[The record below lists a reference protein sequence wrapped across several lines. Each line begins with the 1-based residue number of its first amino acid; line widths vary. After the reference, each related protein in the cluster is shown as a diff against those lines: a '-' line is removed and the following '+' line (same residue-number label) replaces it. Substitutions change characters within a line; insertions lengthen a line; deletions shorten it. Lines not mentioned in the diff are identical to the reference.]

1 MTSMP
6 GSTDPATPLPPP
18 LSPHAVDPEVW
29 AELAAMPLV
38 DHHTHG
44 VVSHDLGR
52 GEFEAFIS
60 ESDTA
65 AIVGTSRFDSQ
76 LGFVVRRWC
85 APILDLPAFAQPEE
99 YLRRR
104 TELGSAEVNRRF
116 LRAAGISDY
125 LLDTGHRPDEILGVE
140 QMADAADASGVEV
153 VRLEQIVEDLVHGG
167 IDPASL
173 REAMSR
179 ELNRRLATA
188 AGVKSIAAY
197 RIGLDFDAARPTAE
211 EVDEAA
217 GAWMARC
224 RWKQHVRLDDPVLI
238 RAGLWNAVDHAT
250 AIQFHVGFGD
260 PDVDL
265 GRVHPLGLTD
275 FLRRTRGSDVR
286 VMLLH
291 CYPFHREAGYLAHVF
306 EHVYADVGLAVNY
319 VGSQAPTII
328 AESLEVTP
336 FTKSLF
342 STDAFGVPELHYLG
356 AHLFRRG
363 LAESLTTWAA
373 RDGWPAAEQ
382 IRVARLIGREN
393 ALRAYRLPLEPL
405 S

>member
-1 MTSMP
+1 MRPMP
-6 GSTDPATPLPPP
+6 ASTDSA
-18 LSPHAVDPEVW
+18 SPRDVDPELW

-44 VVSHDLGR
+44 VVPHDLSR
-52 GEFEAFIS
+52 AEFEPFIS

-65 AIVGTSRFDSQ
+65 AIAGTTRFDSQ
-76 LGFVVRRWC
+76 LGFVLRRWC
-85 APILDLPAFAQPEE
+85 APLLDLPAFAQPDE
-99 YLRRR
+99 YLARR
-104 TELGSAEVNRRF
+104 TELGAAQVNSRF
-116 LRAAGISDY
+116 LRASGISDY
-125 LLDTGHRPDEILGVE
+125 LVDTGHRPDEILGVE
-140 QMADAADASGVEV
+140 QMAAASGAKAVEV
-153 VRLEQIVEDLVHGG
+153 VRLEQLVEDLARGG
-167 IDPASL
+167 IDPGSL
-173 REAMSR
+173 RGAMAL
-179 ELNRRLATA
+179 ELNQRLRNAV
-188 AGVKSIAAY
+188 GVKSIAAY
-197 RIGLDFDAARPTAE
+197 RIGLDFDASRPTAE

-224 RWKQHVRLDDPVLI
+224 RWRQNVRLDDPVLI

-265 GRVHPLGLTD
+265 ASVHPLGLTD
-275 FLRRTRGSDVR
+275 FLRRTRGSGIR

-306 EHVYADVGLAVNY
+306 EHVFTDVGLAVNY
-319 VGSQAPTII
+319 VGSQSPTIL
-328 AESLEVTP
+328 AESIEVTP
-336 FTKSLF
+336 FAKSLF
-342 STDAFGVPELHYLG
+342 SSDAFGVPELHYLG

-363 LAESLTTWAA
+363 LAEALTVWAT
-373 RDGWPAAEQ
+373 RDDWPAAEQ

-393 ALRAYRLPLEPL
+393 ALRAYRLPP